1 MHLIQLM
8 RGARIAVETCLAVQR
23 DEAVLIVTDYERQPI
38 AEALAAAVQSLGGD
52 PVITTMQPRERNA
65 QEPPA
70 SVAVAMRS
78 AQVAFLV
85 TTRSLSHTTAR
96 EDATKAGVRLASMPG
111 ITPEMMC
118 SGGMTADY
126 NEVARLSDAVTAAL
140 VGKRE
145 IVLESAAGTRLR
157 LGKAGREPAQ
167 PPDNGLYRRPGDWGN
182 LPAGEAYLAP
192 LETEADGVLVVDGS
206 LAQIGIPDQP
216 VRLEFQAGRLV
227 RIEGGQAADR
237 LRSLLAGL
245 NDPSAYV
252 VGEFGIGTNPA
263 SRFVGIT
270 LEDEKILGT
279 AHVAIGRNTGFGG
292 TNMAPIHLDF
302 VITQPTVRADGQVI
316 MERGKL
322 KV

>member
-1 MHLIQLM
+1 MSLIELM
-8 RGARIAVETCLAVQR
+8 RGARIAVETCLAVKP
-23 DEAVLIVTDYERQPI
+23 DEAAVIVTDYERQPI
-38 AEALAAAVQSLGGD
+38 AEALTAAVAAVGGD
-52 PVITTMQPRERNA
+52 PVVTVMRPRERNA

-70 SVAVAMRS
+70 SITAALCA
-78 AQVAFLV
+78 AQVAFLI

-96 EDATKAGVRLASMPG
+96 EKATRAGVRLASMPG
-111 ITPEMMC
+111 VTSDMMR

-126 NEVARLSDAVTAAL
+126 AEVARISDAVTAAL
-140 VGKRE
+140 LGKKE
-145 IVLESAAGTRLR
+145 IVIESALGTRLR

-167 PPDNGLYRRPGDWGN
+167 PPDNGLYHKPGEWGN
-182 LPAGEAYLAP
+182 LPAGEAFLAP

-216 VRLEFQAGRLV
+216 VRLEFRGGRV
-227 RIEGGQAADR
+227 VTIDGARAADR
-237 LRSLLAGL
+237 LRALLEGL
-245 NDPSAYV
+245 NDPSVYT

-270 LEDEKILGT
+270 VEDEKILGT

-302 VITQPTVRADGQVI
+302 VITRPTILGDGEVI
-316 MERGKL
+316 MRDGKL
-322 KV
+322 RV